1 MTSSALEKADGMEP
15 VRRDGAG
22 HDRIY
27 DQLLA
32 EVVDGTLAPA
42 ARLVESKLALR
53 LGVSRTPVREAL
65 FRLHQEG
72 FVRTALGRGFSV
84 EPLDDRKPRELFPIL
99 AALEGLALSLSAP
112 VVTLDV
118 DALRRANK
126 ALGRLRNHPWEAIEA
141 DTAFH
146 RLLLRRCPNASLIAM
161 IDSVRRQ
168 LLRYEYVYM
177 ADETLIELSMAQHTA
192 IIDCIARSDFT
203 AAAKALEAN
212 YDSGSALVLSKLSR
226 G

>member
-1 MTSSALEKADGMEP
+1 MDPALKDA
-15 VRRDGAG
+15 AG
-22 HDRIY
+22 HDRIH

-32 EVVDGTLAPA
+32 EIVDGTLAPGVK
-42 ARLVESKLALR
+42 LVESKLALR

-72 FVRTALGRGFSV
+72 FVLTAMGRGFSV
-84 EPLDDRKPRELFPIL
+84 KPLDDREARELFPIL
-99 AALEGLALSLSAP
+99 ATLQGLALSLSAP
-112 VVTLDV
+112 AVALDV
-118 DALRRANK
+118 EALRRANK
-126 ALGRLRNHPWEAIEA
+126 VLGRLRNRPWEAIEA

-161 IDSVRRQ
+161 ADSVRRQ

-177 ADETLIELSMAQHTA
+177 ADETLVELSMAQHA
-192 IIDCIARSDFT
+192 EIIDCIARSDF
-203 AAAKALEAN
+203 AGAVRALQAN
-212 YDSGSALVLSKLSR
+212 YDSGGAVVLSKLSR